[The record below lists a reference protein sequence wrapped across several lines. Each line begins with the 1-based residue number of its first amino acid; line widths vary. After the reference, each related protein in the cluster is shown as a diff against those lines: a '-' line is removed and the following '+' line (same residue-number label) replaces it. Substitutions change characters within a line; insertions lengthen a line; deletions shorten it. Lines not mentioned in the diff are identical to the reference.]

1 LSVIKKGGRF
11 EFVHYSKVYYKE
23 WEIGSLVKR
32 AGSAER
38 GSKRS
43 MTCMSCESLKLP
55 IGVTSYCETNSVAD
69 HCLLTAIT
77 CTNYFMRKL
86 VYSMCYDSK
95 ERMTFSIFFLQF
107 PQPIPKIRAILTSDF
122 GVVWCGEKR
131 WWRPVSFEEIPRFWQ
146 QEKGMPSHTPV
157 KMAEECCLDANGLC
171 FKMYKYHRYRLF

>member
-1 LSVIKKGGRF
+1 MFVCRCF
-11 EFVHYSKVYYKE
+11 EFVPYSMVYYKE
-23 WEIGSLVKR
+23 LGIGTDKFGKESRSV
-32 AGSAER
+32 ER

-43 MTCMSCESLKLP
+43 ITCMSCESLKLP
-55 IGVTSYCETNSVAD
+55 IGVTSYCEKNSVAD

-86 VYSMCYDSK
+86 AYSMCYDSK

-107 PQPIPKIRAILTSDF
+107 PQPIPKIRVILTSDF
-122 GVVWCGEKR
+122 GVVWCGEKH

-157 KMAEECCLDANGLC
+157 KIGRRMLSGC
-171 FKMYKYHRYRLF
+171 